1 MSDPHMMSGRQ
12 GDPAIKWLVGGTLLV
27 LGGGLSFLGYLVDT
41 IRFIG
46 PSGAMAVLGIGVATC
61 AAFGVVA
68 FGPVGKAVGKRILNG
83 GIDRSAVDEDLH
95 DLRLQVDDLR
105 NALAES
111 QERLDFT
118 ERMLAGG
125 KERATEELH

>member
-1 MSDPHMMSGRQ
+1 MSDHHSSGRQ
-12 GDPAIKWLVGGTLLV
+12 SDPAIKWLVGGTLLV
-27 LGGGLSFLGYLVDT
+27 LAGGVGFLSYLVDA

-46 PSGAMAVLGIGVATC
+46 PSGAMAVLGIGVASC
-61 AAFGVVA
+61 VAFAAVA
-68 FGPVGKAVGKRILNG
+68 FGPIGKAVGKRILSG
-83 GIDRSAVDEDLH
+83 GIDRSAVDDELH

-105 NALAES
+105 AGLAES

-125 KERATEELH
+125 KERVIEELH

>member
-1 MSDPHMMSGRQ
+1 MSQTNPSIRQ

-27 LGGGLSFLGYLVDT
+27 LGGGVSFLGYLVDT

-46 PSGAMAVLGIGVATC
+46 PSGAMAILGIGVASC
-61 AAFGVVA
+61 AAFGAVA
-68 FGPVGKAVGKRILNG
+68 FGPVGKAVGKRILTG
-83 GIDRSAVDEDLH
+83 GVDQGAVEDELH

-105 NALAES
+105 AGLAES

-125 KERATEELH
+125 KERAIEELH

>member
-1 MSDPHMMSGRQ
+1 MSDHHMSGRQ

-46 PSGAMAVLGIGVATC
+46 PSGAMAILGIGVASC
-61 AAFGVVA
+61 AAFGAVA
-68 FGPVGKAVGKRILNG
+68 FGPVGRAVGKRILSG
-83 GIDRSAVDEDLH
+83 GVDRSAVDDELH

-105 NALAES
+105 AGLAES

-118 ERMLAGG
+118 ERMLAGT
-125 KERATEELH
+125 KERVPEELH

>member
-1 MSDPHMMSGRQ
+1 MSDPHMSGRQ

-27 LGGGLSFLGYLVDT
+27 LGLGVSFLGYLVDT

-46 PSGAMAVLGIGVATC
+46 PSGAIAVLGIGVASC
-61 AAFGVVA
+61 AAFGAVA
-68 FGPVGKAVGKRILNG
+68 FGPVGRAIGKRILSG
-83 GIDRSAVDEDLH
+83 GVDRSAVDDELH

-105 NALAES
+105 AGLAES

-118 ERMLAGG
+118 ERMLAGT
-125 KERATEELH
+125 KERIPEELH